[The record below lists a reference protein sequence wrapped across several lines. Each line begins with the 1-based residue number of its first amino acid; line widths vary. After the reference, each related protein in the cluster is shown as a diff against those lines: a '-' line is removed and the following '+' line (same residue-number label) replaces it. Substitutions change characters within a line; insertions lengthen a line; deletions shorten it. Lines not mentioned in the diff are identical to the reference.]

1 MRSKTKA
8 GGRSPGECPICGR
21 PCIEDRRVCT
31 RQVDQLLGFKTKI
44 GDIVYIQHLKVPF
57 SFYHMTFL
65 LLYICLMLT
74 AYASLFYSG
83 SLGNPLSLAVYPLVV
98 VVLSGLQELANKFSD
113 PYGRD
118 ETDLNPDALI
128 TQTYDEV
135 RCLCFQGVNEGR
147 FGHTLGHAAED
158 GWRAAVGLEPAADN
172 EDGHADS
179 VAAAAA
185 GGGVMD
191 LGAHPDDPEA
201 MRQAIL
207 EAWGCNVA
215 SGPASDG
222 EGAAKPPA
230 AAAAPSVA
238 CLPVEMEQASLRAGA
253 ECITPTAAGAGGG
266 SGFEGLA
273 GATIDVGKCGNG
285 CGKPMNVWGE
295 QPRPETPDPEE
306 EEGAEPPDVASLSL
320 DQLLNAVSDSVPS
333 ARGSTSGTPA
343 GA

>member
-1 MRSKTKA
+1 
-8 GGRSPGECPICGR
+8 
-21 PCIEDRRVCT
+21 
-31 RQVDQLLGFKTKI
+31 
-44 GDIVYIQHLKVPF
+44 
-57 SFYHMTFL
+57 MTFL

-83 SLGNPLSLAVYPLVV
+83 RLGNPLSLAVYPLVV

-207 EAWGCNVA
+207 EVWFMPFDLCDVFCVHVRRDEGVSGMLRRGPKSRCPRCEDGRAWLGRAACSRSADLHPPHPSLRCSCWAQAWGCNVA

-295 QPRPETPDPEE
+295 QPR
-306 EEGAEPPDVASLSL
+306 
-320 DQLLNAVSDSVPS
+320 
-333 ARGSTSGTPA
+333 
-343 GA
+343 